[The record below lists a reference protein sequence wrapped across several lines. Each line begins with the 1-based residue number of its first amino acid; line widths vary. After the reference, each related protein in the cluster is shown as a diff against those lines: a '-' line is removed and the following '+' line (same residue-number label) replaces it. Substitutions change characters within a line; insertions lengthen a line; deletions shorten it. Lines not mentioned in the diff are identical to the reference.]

1 MVICMTYESTGKEL
15 KELLGLKGSPVAVK
29 LAKTEADV
37 PAGIHRMAEKTRHC
51 QFVQNARLKGTK
63 GYATHE
69 EHMCKGGAGVMGI
82 DALPQAVASGDMYYK
97 LGNFKT
103 PEGALDT
110 VMAMPKSNE
119 KYFASV
125 YAPLEE
131 AGFEPDS
138 VIIIATPKQAL
149 RVTQAYLHATGG
161 RVSSDFS
168 GIQSICADA
177 VVAVKERGVLNM
189 TLGCNGSRKNS
200 GIADEEVIIGLP
212 PKALPGIVEALKSFK
227 EKWG

>member
-1 MVICMTYESTGKEL
+1 MSTITSYESAGKEL
-15 KELLGLKGSPVAVK
+15 IELLGLKGSPVAVK
-29 LAKTEADV
+29 LAKTAADV
-37 PAGIHRMAEKTRHC
+37 PAGIPKVAEKTRHC

-63 GYATHE
+63 GFATHE
-69 EHMCKGGAGVMGI
+69 EHLCKGGAGVMGVEP
-82 DALPQAVASGDMYYK
+82 LPEAVATGSMYHK

-103 PEGALDT
+103 AEGALET
-110 VMAMPKSNE
+110 VNAMPKSRE
-119 KYFASV
+119 SYYATV
-125 YAPLEE
+125 YAPLES
-131 AGFEPDS
+131 AGFEPDA
-138 VIIIATPKQAL
+138 VVVIATPKQAL
-149 RVTQAYLHATGG
+149 RIAQAYLHATGG

-177 VVAVKERGVLNM
+177 VVAVKERGVPNM

-212 PKALPGIVEALKSFK
+212 PKNLPAIVEALKSFK